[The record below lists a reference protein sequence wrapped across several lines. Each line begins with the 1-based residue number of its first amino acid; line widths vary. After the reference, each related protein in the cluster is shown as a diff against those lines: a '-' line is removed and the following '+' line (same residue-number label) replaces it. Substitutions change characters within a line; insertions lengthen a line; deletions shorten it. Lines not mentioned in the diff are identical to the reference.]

1 MASSGG
7 DGVCGLS
14 YSTNGIG
21 VVGSALTTT
30 ESGGTFGGWFS
41 NATRGGAGVLGW
53 SQYGI
58 AVWGCGDDSV
68 GVRGTSWSDYGG
80 HFKSHTTSAWAKVGG
95 ASYKVLGNG
104 SVSFV
109 QNHPERDD
117 EVIVY
122 AAPEGNEVATYV
134 RGKARLVA
142 GEARVELDDTF
153 RWVTNP
159 AIGLT
164 AHLTPRGNCE
174 GLYVASLSTSELLVR
189 ELRDGSSDVSFDYI
203 VYGLRI
209 GFEEQ
214 SIVQKKTQDAPI
226 PNMKNH
232 RELYAEYPELRAY
245 NSLERFKAM
254 RSDVGASASPDQG
267 AARFLLQAIGHGQQI
282 GREDHYPRPH
292 VRRDPLNRHR
302 PMQGGNAIPG
312 EVGPRR
318 PLE

>member
-1 MASSGG
+1 
-7 DGVCGLS
+7 
-14 YSTNGIG
+14 
-21 VVGSALTTT
+21 
-30 ESGGTFGGWFS
+30 
-41 NATRGGAGVLGW
+41 
-53 SQYGI
+53 
-58 AVWGCGDDSV
+58 
-68 GVRGTSWSDYGG
+68 
-80 HFKSHTTSAWAKVGG
+80 
-95 ASYKVLGNG
+95 
-104 SVSFV
+104 
-109 QNHPERDD
+109 
-117 EVIVY
+117 
-122 AAPEGNEVATYV
+122 
-134 RGKARLVA
+134 
-142 GEARVELDDTF
+142 VELDDTF

-189 ELRDGSSDVSFDYI
+189 ELRDGSSNVSFDYI

-254 RSDVGASASPDQG
+254 RSDVGASASLDQS

-282 GREDHYPRPH
+282 GREDHYPRAH

-302 PMQGGNAIPG
+302 PMQGGNAMPG
-312 EVGPRR
+312 EVRARR